1 MEGIGVYV
9 TKIHDKNVNS
19 FKESHDIF
27 LLYLILIHSTFL
39 FLHIIINKQRYFPE
53 VCLTTEYY
61 VTTSY
66 IVSL

>member
-1 MEGIGVYV
+1 MEGVGVYV

-39 FLHIIINKQRYFPE
+39 FLHIINKQRYFPE
-53 VCLTTEYY
+53 FFLTTEYY